1 MAVICATRIR
11 QKRLGVPR
19 IVTFGQPRVGDKAV
33 AKWIDAAFPN
43 SYQRFVNDNDIVARL
58 PYSNWLFPY
67 SDAGRFIH
75 LDRGSL
81 RLLTGGRTEMLASS
95 AVPKENKLLTYTPQQ
110 IQNRTGLARGPVG
123 GSSDVKTREVYQAT
137 DAMPPL
143 EESELDQLISEE
155 QSLSQ
160 QRSAKLYF
168 PNANADPPMTLGDVA
183 KWLNV
188 SGSLVYQL
196 VEAKKI
202 PVCRIGNGRGAI
214 RFRPADIEAYI
225 TSCVDH
231 RMPIKAPSPSRA
243 RLKHVKVR
251 PKAT

>member
-11 QKRLGVPR
+11 QKRLGEPR

-143 EESELDQLISEE
+143 EESELDQLIEE
-155 QSLSQ
+155 E
-160 QRSAKLYF
+160 RSRSRQPLARLYF
-168 PNANADPPMTLGDVA
+168 PNAEDTTAPVVPVY
-183 KWLNV
+183 
-188 SGSLVYQL
+188 GSEVDNPA
-196 VEAKKI
+196 VGVVRTAWW
-202 PVCRIGNGRGAI
+202 PFDRISDHYMAGYRKLIRGL
-214 RFRPADIEAYI
+214 RR
-225 TSCVDH
+225 
-231 RMPIKAPSPSRA
+231 
-243 RLKHVKVR
+243 
-251 PKAT
+251 